1 MTTEKLTELLKS
13 LNGIDDT
20 FYFEKSGNY
29 YWLENTGLKYN
40 IASDNGNDM
49 AHFLKAFKRTRLK
62 ATVKNIETA
71 SNVLGMDKSL
81 RAYGRGSVDSILN
94 DEYMNGDL
102 YNGISTRAKR
112 IIIEYLLSV
121 VKEHGY
127 AGEDSEGG
135 SYNYLTLVELAK

>member
-1 MTTEKLTELLKS
+1 MEKLAELLKS
-13 LNGIDDT
+13 LNGINDT

-29 YWLENTGLKYN
+29 CWLKNTGLKYN

-49 AHFLKAFKRTRLK
+49 AHFLKAFKKTRLK
-62 ATVKNIETA
+62 ATIKNIENA
-71 SNVLGMDKSL
+71 HSVFGMAKSL

-94 DEYMNGDL
+94 DDYMNGDL
-102 YNGISTRAKR
+102 YNGISQRAKR
-112 IIIEYLLSV
+112 VIIEYLLSV

-135 SYNYLTLVELAK
+135 SYNYLKLKEVA